1 MSVALYVFT
10 ILTTLLCAVLLLS
23 AWFRVRNRLL
33 LWSGLCF
40 VGLTIENIFVLAD
53 MVLFPSIDLFTYRL
67 ASAAISIS
75 LLLFGLIWERQ

>member
-1 MSVALYVFT
+1 MSIALYVVT
-10 ILTTLLCAVLLLS
+10 ILTTLLCAILLLR

-33 LWSGLCF
+33 LWSSLCF
-40 VGLTIENIFVLAD
+40 VGLTIDNILVLGD
-53 MVLFPSIDLFTYRL
+53 MVLFPSIDLYTYRL